1 MPLLKVF
8 DRNVVLPNYKYSD
21 KYWPLLTDLVYNK
34 IGEEEIKKP
43 ETVQNLLKECFIEL
57 CSILDQKISEQ
68 RKASFYIFCQNLHED
83 SIEIWREQVKGN
95 ELGEIKEDFAASRR
109 ILKIII
115 EQSCKLKLVGAPIF
129 IDEIEQNIDSY
140 TEYLEELLYIGTWC
154 HTLSEYTARSQLF
167 PNSIGIVVKDGILN
181 INTYQPYPTLFKFLF
196 QEMQSHNSEVVI
208 SDSIYGF
215 KNILKKEFNVS
226 YDVLASFVN
235 HQLIDKKYKYGLL
248 KLNDVIEE
256 IIKKY
261 DYNLDFTNTFYE
273 GLTVTKNN
281 LLSIADCLLQ
291 NQHENRH
298 VFRPILE
305 LDVDDEKYNMIGINK
320 WSESLMLLTSNS
332 FPFGLYP
339 SEWKKYPEIKNF
351 VNEIDNTHDKI
362 LENPI
367 IDLLKKTN
375 RIFDTNVES
384 FNRYKGDNINIKND
398 VGDIDIFFL
407 DTKYNIIYVCEC
419 KHNRTRHDL
428 NNWKRD
434 YSNFKGKYESQLLRK
449 VNWVNAH
456 KNIVEEHLKLK
467 FPKQTD
473 YELNKFQTIGIFII
487 NAPTVYMLNGEYR
500 AFTIKDIRDV
510 LDYKYVDI
518 KFELTNE
525 DSGKKII
532 LEHPY
537 FDNLEKKI

>member
-1 MPLLKVF
+1 MALKKVF
-8 DRNVVLPNYKYSD
+8 DRNVVLPDYKYSD
-21 KYWPLLTDLVYNK
+21 KYWPLLTDLIHNK

-43 ETVQNLLKECFIEL
+43 ETVQILLKDCFIEL

-109 ILKIII
+109 ILKIIL
-115 EQSCKLKLVGAPIF
+115 EQSCKLKLVGTPIF
-129 IDEIEQNIDSY
+129 INEIEQNLDTY

-154 HTLSEYTARSQLF
+154 HTLSEYIARSQLF
-167 PNSIGIVVKDGILN
+167 PNSIGIVVKDGTLN
-181 INTYQPYPTLFKFLF
+181 IYTYQPYPTLFKFLF

-208 SDSIYGF
+208 SDSIHGF
-215 KNILKKEFNVS
+215 KTLLKNEFNIS

-235 HQLIDKKYKYGLL
+235 HQLEDKKYKFGLL
-248 KLNDVIEE
+248 KMNEVIED
-256 IIKKY
+256 IIKQF

-273 GLTVTKNN
+273 GLTVNENN
-281 LLSIADCLLQ
+281 SLSIADCLLQ

-305 LDVDDEKYNMIGINK
+305 LDVDDEKYNIIGINK
-320 WSESLMLLTSNS
+320 WSESLMLLTTNS

-339 SEWKKYPEIKNF
+339 SEWKRYPEIKNF

-367 IDLLKKTN
+367 IDLLKEKN
-375 RIFDTNVES
+375 RIFDNNVDS
-384 FNRYKGDNINIKND
+384 FSKYKGDNINIKND
-398 VGDIDIFFL
+398 VGDIDILFL
-407 DTKYNIIYVCEC
+407 DTKYKIIYVCEC
-419 KHNRTRHDL
+419 KHNRSRHDL

-449 VNWVNAH
+449 VNWVNAN
-456 KNIVEEHLKLK
+456 KDTVEEHLKLK

-473 YELNKFQTIGIFII
+473 FELNKFETIGIFII
-487 NAPTVYMLNGEYR
+487 NAPTVYMLNGVYR
-500 AFTIKDIRDV
+500 AFTIKDIKDI
-510 LDYKYVDI
+510 LDYNYVDI

-525 DSGKKII
+525 DTGEQIL